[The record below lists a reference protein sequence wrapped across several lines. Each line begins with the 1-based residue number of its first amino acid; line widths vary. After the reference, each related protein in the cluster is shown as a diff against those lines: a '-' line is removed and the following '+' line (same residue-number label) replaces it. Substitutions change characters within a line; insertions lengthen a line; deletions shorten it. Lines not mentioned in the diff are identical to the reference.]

1 MMIGAEKNRS
11 NFKIRRSRLN
21 RIELEL
27 EDFSMRISSIV
38 SRPFTLSNYRDLVE
52 EDDCKEKNDFLC

>member
-1 MMIGAEKNRS
+1 MMIGAKKNHS
-11 NFKIRRSRLN
+11 KFKIRKSRLN

-38 SRPFTLSNYRDLVE
+38 SRPFTLE
-52 EDDCKEKNDFLC
+52 T

>member
-1 MMIGAEKNRS
+1 MMVGAVKNH
-11 NFKIRRSRLN
+11 NKFTIRRSRLN

-38 SRPFTLSNYRDLVE
+38 SRPFTKSNYRDLD